1 MAVLLGTVLPKVLK
15 PEPKETPTPS
25 PPQEIPQELESL
37 LSSVSFDNGTAL
49 QTPSTPQNDALI
61 WLANNT
67 NLDSY
72 SDARKIQRYVL
83 ATLYYSTNGAQW
95 VDNSDWLTDLDECTW
110 YTEASRFILRESVP
124 YSELDLSGNNL
135 VGTIPNELALL
146 SSSLGKT
153 KLALNVILS

>member
-1 MAVLLGTVLPKVLK
+1 MRLKENASVPNKKKHSEAEIPEEKCQCSTRVKVWSAIGIVLGIVAVVLGTVLSKVLK
-15 PEPKETPTPS
+15 PEDPKETPTPS

-95 VDNSDWLTDLDECTW
+95 LDNTDWLTDLDECTW
-110 YTEASRFILRESVP
+110 YNS
-124 YSELDLSGNNL
+124 
-135 VGTIPNELALL
+135 
-146 SSSLGKT
+146 
-153 KLALNVILS
+153 